1 MDSDSSLFLSIAILL
16 VLIATNAFFAMS
28 EIAVISVNEA
38 KVQKLADGGSKAAGK
53 LLFLTRTP
61 SNFLSTIQVGITLSG
76 FLASAVAADNFAGM
90 LADALSFL
98 PVDRAIL
105 QGGSLVLITLLLSY
119 FTIVFGEL
127 VPKRIAMRKAQAV
140 ALRVAG
146 VISLFYRI
154 ARPFVWLLAQSTNGI
169 LRLLGQKPGEDE
181 EEITPEDVLLMVE
194 TGTKKGVFDG
204 DEKEL
209 IENIFAFDDKTVG
222 EVMTHRTDVSM
233 VEDSDDIV
241 AVKELARR
249 EGYSRIPVYHETA
262 DDVVGILYVKDL
274 LDDSKRV
281 EKAADCM
288 RAPIYVPESMLCS
301 KLLRTFQK
309 EKVHMAIVVD
319 EYGGTAGIVTMEDLL
334 EDIVGDIADEYD
346 REEADCQELA
356 PGRYLFAG
364 SIELEEVEEILGIA
378 LDYGGEYD
386 TLAGLLI
393 EELGYIPQQGDAT
406 VLPLGGSYCARVARM
421 EERRIDRVLV
431 WKEEPQAEEAAAQ

>member
-98 PVDRAIL
+98 PVDRGIL

-127 VPKRIAMRKAQAV
+127 VPKRIAMRRAQAV

-181 EEITPEDVLLMVE
+181 EDDPRRRP
-194 TGTKKGVFDG
+194 FDG
-204 DEKEL
+204 GD
-209 IENIFAFDDKTVG
+209 
-222 EVMTHRTDVSM
+222 
-233 VEDSDDIV
+233 
-241 AVKELARR
+241 RR
-249 EGYSRIPVYHETA
+249 
-262 DDVVGILYVKDL
+262 
-274 LDDSKRV
+274 
-281 EKAADCM
+281 
-288 RAPIYVPESMLCS
+288 
-301 KLLRTFQK
+301 QK
-309 EKVHMAIVVD
+309 
-319 EYGGTAGIVTMEDLL
+319 GGV
-334 EDIVGDIADEYD
+334 
-346 REEADCQELA
+346 
-356 PGRYLFAG
+356 
-364 SIELEEVEEILGIA
+364 
-378 LDYGGEYD
+378 
-386 TLAGLLI
+386 
-393 EELGYIPQQGDAT
+393 
-406 VLPLGGSYCARVARM
+406 
-421 EERRIDRVLV
+421 
-431 WKEEPQAEEAAAQ
+431 